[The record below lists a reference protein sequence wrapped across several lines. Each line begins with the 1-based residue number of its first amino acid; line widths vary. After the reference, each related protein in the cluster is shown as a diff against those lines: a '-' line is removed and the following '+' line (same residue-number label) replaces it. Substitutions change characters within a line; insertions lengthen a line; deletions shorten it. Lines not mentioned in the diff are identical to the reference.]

1 LIPSTRFPTILF
13 VAASLAACQ
22 SPADD
27 PPLPRAATGIASA
40 VSSFA
45 TPNPSAAPTLPL
57 PAECTEAAAW
67 PVFVSPRTPRPGK
80 PLRFVVTNE
89 NAVEGTLVI
98 RNESG
103 QEVAHGDTRH
113 GGPPYFWHTRID
125 LPNQGTYRAYF
136 TGPNGAQT
144 CKQVLVSDVE
154 EPPRVVQGMWAAT
167 RVWNK
172 ETENLYSAWIET
184 LFDAPV
190 GESLSFTALHDA
202 LRDPARNL
210 LYDHLTPNEDAAGPK
225 APVIDPDCADL
236 PFALRAYFSFKLE
249 LPFAYSSCTR
259 GGGGRAP
266 SCKQPR
272 SNLEWPVHR
281 SPDRMAEFAVFVRTT
296 LADTVHSGTP
306 RTAGDDDATNFYPVR
321 LNERS
326 LRPGTI
332 YADPYGH
339 VLVVVRRIA
348 QTPEHAG
355 MLLAVDGQPDGT
367 VGRKRYWRGN
377 FLFALDPSLGSP
389 GFKRFRPLV
398 VEKNVLRS
406 LTNQEIVNHPDYGD
420 WGLEQ
425 YEHEVEGFYDRVDD
439 VLSPAPLDP
448 KRALLEM
455 IDALEEQVKVR
466 VGSVDNGRKYRAGGG
481 KRIDMP
487 EGSAIFETVGPWE
500 DFSTPSRD
508 LRLLVAIDMVTGA
521 PARITRRL
529 SRYAVTPGQTAEE
542 VRKSLETTLTEEL
555 GKRKFEYVRTDGSSF
570 PLTVAD
576 VVKRA
581 ESFEVAYNPNDCPEI
596 RWGAPEGS
604 DEAATCQLH
613 APWKQIARMRKMR
626 KWFKERKRP
635 ARGS

>member
-1 LIPSTRFPTILF
+1 MRSALVLL
-13 VAASLAACQ
+13 LAATL
-22 SPADD
+22 PACSK
-27 PPLPRAATGIASA
+27 PAEESARLVAPAGIASA
-40 VSSFA
+40 IASSA
-45 TPNPSAAPTLPL
+45 APNPSAKAVLPL
-57 PAECTEAAAW
+57 PDDCRETAQASI
-67 PVFVSPRTPRPGK
+67 FVSPRTPRPGK
-80 PLRFVVTNE
+80 TLRFVVAKDKTQDGSIIVRD
-89 NAVEGTLVI
+89 A
-98 RNESG
+98 SG
-103 QEVAHGDTRH
+103 ADVARADTRE
-113 GGPPYFWHTRID
+113 GGPPYFWRASID
-125 LPNQGTYRAYF
+125 SAAKGTYRVYF
-136 TGPNGAQT
+136 TAENAVQT
-144 CKQVLVSDVE
+144 CKQVVVDDVE
-154 EPPRVVQGMWAAT
+154 EKRLPPPGMWAST
-167 RVWNK
+167 RVWNG
-172 ETENLYSAWIET
+172 ETENLYSAWIQT

-190 GESLSFTALHDA
+190 GEPLSFAALHDA
-202 LRDPARNL
+202 LRDPRRNFL
-210 LYDHLTPNEDAAGPK
+210 HDHLTPNEDAAGPK

-266 SCKQPR
+266 NCKNPR

-281 SPDRMAEFAVFVRTT
+281 NPDRMAEFAEFVRTT

-306 RTAGDDDATNFYPVR
+306 RTAGDDDETNFYPVR
-321 LNERS
+321 LSERS

-339 VLVVVRRIA
+339 VLVVVRRLP
-348 QTPEHAG
+348 QTSEHAG

-398 VEKNVLRS
+398 VENNVLRS
-406 LTNQEIVNHPDYGD
+406 LKNQEIAAHPDYGD
-420 WGLEQ
+420 WGMEQ

-448 KRALLEM
+448 GRALLEM

-466 VGSVDNGRKYRAGGG
+466 VGSVDNGRKYRKGGG
-481 KRIDMP
+481 PRIDMP
-487 EGSAIFETVGPWE
+487 EGAAIFETVGPWE

-521 PARITRRL
+521 PARIARRL
-529 SRYAVTPGQTAEE
+529 SRYAVEKGQTADD
-542 VRKSLETTLTEEL
+542 VRKKLETTLTEEL
-555 GKRKFEYVRTDGSSF
+555 SKRRFEYIRTDESKFGLS
-570 PLTVAD
+570 LAD

-581 ESFEVAYNPNDCPEI
+581 EAFEVAYNPNDCPEQ

-604 DEAATCQLH
+604 EEAATCVLH
-613 APWKQIARMRKMR
+613 APWKQVARMRKMR

-635 ARGS
+635 ARGG

>member
-1 LIPSTRFPTILF
+1 MRSLLVPFCV
-13 VAASLAACQ
+13 VALAACGEQ
-22 SPADD
+22 ADD
-27 PPLPRAATGIASA
+27 APPLVATTGFANAIASFTA
-40 VSSFA
+40 
-45 TPNPSAAPTLPL
+45 PSASAKPALSLPD
-57 PAECTEAAAW
+57 ECTEAKSPW
-67 PVFVSPRTPRPGK
+67 VFVSPQTPRPGK
-80 PLRFVVTNE
+80 TLRFVVTSDE
-89 NAVEGTLVI
+89 PLEATVVVRGEDGT
-98 RNESG
+98 
-103 QEVAHGDTRH
+103 EVARSETRQ
-113 GGPPYFWHTRID
+113 GGPPYSWRVSID
-125 LPNQGTYRAYF
+125 SAAKGHYRVYFADQGSVR
-136 TGPNGAQT
+136 T
-144 CKQVLVSDVE
+144 CKQVNVE
-154 EPPRVVQGMWAAT
+154 GTELPPRVVQGMWPAT
-167 RVWNK
+167 REWNK
-172 ETENLYSAWIET
+172 DTENLYSAWIET

-190 GESLSFTALHDA
+190 GEALSFAALHDA
-202 LRDPARNL
+202 LHDPRRNFL
-210 LYDHLTPNEDAAGPK
+210 HDHLTPDEDAAGPK

-266 SCKQPR
+266 ECKRPR
-272 SNLEWPVHR
+272 SNLEWPLHR
-281 SPDRMAEFAVFVRTT
+281 NPDRMAEFAEFVRTT

-321 LNERS
+321 LSERT

-339 VLVVVRRIA
+339 VLMVVRRVA

-389 GFKRFRPLV
+389 GFKRFRPVV
-398 VEKNVLRS
+398 VEHGILRA
-406 LTNQEIVNHPDYGD
+406 LTNQEISAHPDYGD

-466 VGSVDNGRKYRAGGG
+466 VGSVENGRKYRQGGG

-487 EGSAIFETVGPWE
+487 EGSSIFETVGPWE

-521 PARITRRL
+521 PVRIARRL
-529 SRYAVTPGQTAEE
+529 SRYAIAPGQTSED
-542 VRKSLETTLTEEL
+542 VQKMLETTLEEEL
-555 GKRKFEYVRTDGSSF
+555 GKRRFEYVRSDESSF
-570 PLTVAD
+570 GLALHD

-581 ESFEVAYNPNDCPEI
+581 EAFEVAYNPNDCPEV
-596 RWGAPEGS
+596 RWGAAEGS
-604 DEAATCQLH
+604 DEATPCKLR
-613 APWKQIARMRKMR
+613 APWKQVARMRKMR

-635 ARGS
+635 ARGG

>member
-1 LIPSTRFPTILF
+1 MRLPSVLF
-13 VAASLAACQ
+13 LTASIAACSKQ
-22 SPADD
+22 THDPPPPPMSSSTASAVASIAAPSASAKAE
-27 PPLPRAATGIASA
+27 PPLP
-40 VSSFA
+40 V
-45 TPNPSAAPTLPL
+45 
-57 PAECTEAAAW
+57 ECTETAAL
-67 PVFVSPRTPRPGK
+67 PVFVSPRTPKPGK
-80 PLRFVVTNE
+80 PLRFVVTSDD
-89 NAVEGTLVI
+89 AFKGTLVI
-98 RNESG
+98 RNEKG
-103 QEVAHGDTRH
+103 EEVVRNETQH
-113 GGPPYFWHTRID
+113 GGPPYFWTARINT
-125 LPNQGTYRAYF
+125 PEAGTYRAYLNDE
-136 TGPNGAQT
+136 NGVKT
-144 CKQVLVSDVE
+144 CKQITVADIE
-154 EPPRVVQGMWAAT
+154 EPPRVLQGMWPVT
-167 RVWNK
+167 RAWNK

-190 GESLSFTALHDA
+190 GESLSFAALHDV
-202 LRDPARNL
+202 LRDPQRNL
-210 LYDHLTPNEDAAGPK
+210 LHDHSSPDEDANGPK

-266 SCKQPR
+266 ECKMPR
-272 SNLEWPVHR
+272 SNLEWPQHR

-306 RTAGDDDATNFYPVR
+306 RTAGTDDATNFYPVR
-321 LNERS
+321 LDEKS

-332 YADPYGH
+332 FADPYGH

-348 QTPEHAG
+348 QTPERAG

-389 GFKRFRPLV
+389 GFKRFRPVV
-398 VEKNVLRS
+398 VEKNMLRS
-406 LTNQEIVNHPDYGD
+406 LTNQEITNHADYGD

-466 VGSVDNGRKYRAGGG
+466 VGSVENGRKYRASGG
-481 KRIDMP
+481 KRIEMP
-487 EGSAIFETVGPWE
+487 DGSSIFETVGPWE

-521 PARITRRL
+521 PARIARRL
-529 SRYAVTPGQTAEE
+529 NRYAVAPGQTADE
-542 VRKSLETTLTEEL
+542 VRTSLEATLAEEL
-555 GKRKFEYVRTDGSSF
+555 GKRRFEYIRSDGSSF
-570 PLTVAD
+570 PLTIAD

-581 ESFEVAYNPNDCPEI
+581 EMFEVAYNPNDCSEI
-596 RWGAPEGS
+596 RWGAAEGT
-604 DEAATCQLH
+604 DEASTCNMH
-613 APWKQIARMRKMR
+613 ASWKQIARMRKMR

>member
-1 LIPSTRFPTILF
+1 MRFPSVLIL
-13 VAASLAACQ
+13 VTALGACDEKTDH
-22 SPADD
+22 A
-27 PPLPRAATGIASA
+27 PPLFATRGIASA
-40 VSSFA
+40 ITSFVAPA
-45 TPNPSAAPTLPL
+45 TSVKLAPPL
-57 PAECTEAAAW
+57 PDDCTESASPA
-67 PVFVSPRTPRPGK
+67 VFVSPQTPHPGQ
-80 PLRFVVTNE
+80 PLRFVVTTDNPIE
-89 NAVEGTLVI
+89 EGALVI
-98 RNESG
+98 RDANG
-103 QEVAHGDTRH
+103 TEVGRSETRH
-113 GGPPYFWHTRID
+113 GGPPYFWRINID
-125 LPNQGTYRAYF
+125 SPTKGAYRAYF
-136 TGPNGAQT
+136 TNKGAAQT
-144 CKQVLVSDVE
+144 CKQINVDDIEV
-154 EPPRVVQGMWAAT
+154 PARVVQGMWAT
-167 RVWNK
+167 SRVWNN

-190 GESLSFTALHDA
+190 GEPLSFSALHDA
-202 LRDPARNL
+202 LHDPRRNF
-210 LYDHLTPNEDAAGPK
+210 LYNHLIPNEDAAGAK

-236 PFALRAYFSFKLE
+236 PFALRAYFAFKLE

-266 SCKQPR
+266 QCKRPR
-272 SNLEWPVHR
+272 SNLEWPLHR
-281 SPDRMAEFAVFVRTT
+281 NPDRMSEFAEFIRTT

-306 RTAGDDDATNFYPVR
+306 RTAGDDNDTNFYPVQ

-339 VLVVVRRIA
+339 VLVVVRRIT

-389 GFKRFRPLV
+389 GFKRFRPV
-398 VEKNVLRS
+398 VIEKGALRS
-406 LTNQEIVNHPDYGD
+406 LTNQEIVAHPDYGD
-420 WGLEQ
+420 WGMEQ
-425 YEHEVEGFYDRVDD
+425 YEHGVEGFYDRVDD

-455 IDALEEQVKVR
+455 VDALEEQVKVR
-466 VGSVDNGRKYRAGGG
+466 VGSVDNGRKYRQGGG
-481 KRIDMP
+481 KHIEMP
-487 EGSAIFETVGPWE
+487 EGPRIFETVGPWE

-529 SRYAVTPGQTAEE
+529 SRYAVAQGQTENEVRTVLESTLAEE
-542 VRKSLETTLTEEL
+542 LNKRRVEYIRSDESTFALTI
-555 GKRKFEYVRTDGSSF
+555 G
-570 PLTVAD
+570 D

-581 ESFEVAYNPNDCPEI
+581 AAFEAAYNPNDCPEI
-596 RWGAPEGS
+596 RWGAPESS
-604 DEAATCQLH
+604 DEISTCKMH
-613 APWKQIARMRKMR
+613 ASWKQIARMRKMR

-635 ARGS
+635 VRGG

>member
-1 LIPSTRFPTILF
+1 MRFPF
-13 VAASLAACQ
+13 VLLLAASLAGCTEHAADPPPPLVAP
-22 SPADD
+22 SPA
-27 PPLPRAATGIASA
+27 
-40 VSSFA
+40 SSGSSVTA
-45 TPNPSAAPTLPL
+45 PSASVAAALPL
-57 PAECTEAAAW
+57 PAECTEAATL
-67 PVFVSPRTPRPGK
+67 PVFVSPRTPKPGK
-80 PLRFVVTNE
+80 AIRFVVTSD
-89 NAVEGTLVI
+89 NAFAGTLVI
-98 RNESG
+98 RDEKG
-103 QEVAHGDTRH
+103 EEVARNETRH
-113 GGPPYFWHTRID
+113 GGPPYFWHTRIQA
-125 LPNQGTYRAYF
+125 PNAGTYRAYL
-136 TGPNGAQT
+136 TDENGVKT
-144 CKQVLVSDVE
+144 CKQVSVAEVE
-154 EPPRVVQGMWAAT
+154 GPPRVLQGMWPAT

-190 GESLSFTALHDA
+190 GESLSFAALHDA
-202 LRDPARNL
+202 LRDPQRNL
-210 LYDHLTPNEDAAGPK
+210 LHDHLGPDEDAAGPK

-266 SCKQPR
+266 ECKMPR
-272 SNLEWPVHR
+272 SNLEWPLHR
-281 SPDRMAEFAVFVRTT
+281 NPDRMSEFAEFVRTT

-306 RTAGDDDATNFYPVR
+306 RTAGTDDATNFYPVR
-321 LNERS
+321 LDERS

-339 VLVVVRRIA
+339 VLVIVRRIA

-398 VEKNVLRS
+398 VEKNIMRS
-406 LTNQEIVNHPDYGD
+406 LTNQEITNHPDYGD

-439 VLSPAPLDP
+439 VLSPSPLDP

-466 VGSVDNGRKYRAGGG
+466 VGSVENGRKYRSSGG
-481 KRIDMP
+481 KRIEMP
-487 EGSAIFETVGPWE
+487 DGSSIFETVGPWE

-521 PARITRRL
+521 PARIARRL
-529 SRYAVTPGQTAEE
+529 SRYAVAPGQTDEE
-542 VRKSLETTLTEEL
+542 VRAALEATLNEEL
-555 GKRKFEYVRTDGSSF
+555 GKRRFEYIRSDGSSF
-570 PLTVAD
+570 PLTIAD

-581 ESFEVAYNPNDCPEI
+581 QMFEVAYNPNDCPEI
-596 RWGAPEGS
+596 RWGAAEGS
-604 DEAATCQLH
+604 DEASTCNMH
-613 APWKQIARMRKMR
+613 ASWKQIARMRKMR